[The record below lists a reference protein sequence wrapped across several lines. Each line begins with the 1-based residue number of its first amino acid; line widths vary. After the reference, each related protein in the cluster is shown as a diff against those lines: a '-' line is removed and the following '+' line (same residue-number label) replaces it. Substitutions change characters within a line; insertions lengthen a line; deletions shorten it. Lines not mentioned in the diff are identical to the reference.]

1 MTGSVGKLEIQL
13 QSTLIRL
20 IEMYDLQ
27 KLLAFKGIQN
37 DIKKL
42 ISAILPHI
50 NITYQEVQVEE
61 NQETVE
67 VGSQGEAL
75 GFPQEGDSN
84 EVEKTF
90 LQSQSVKKTEEEICT
105 SQLSNVNYKSS
116 EVVSVHNYFK
126 FLYALSTTN
135 QNCFFQLFF
144 PPAVH
149 YVTDVVEVIFLN

>member
-75 GFPQEGDSN
+75 GFP
-84 EVEKTF
+84 
-90 LQSQSVKKTEEEICT
+90 
-105 SQLSNVNYKSS
+105 
-116 EVVSVHNYFK
+116 
-126 FLYALSTTN
+126 
-135 QNCFFQLFF
+135 
-144 PPAVH
+144 
-149 YVTDVVEVIFLN
+149 